1 MNQSD
6 PAPAPSPA
14 PQRQPFTVAPH
25 LTGPW
30 RRCAPLID
38 RLLALDGLNAL
49 YDSIPTH
56 LDSHAFA
63 RATLDGAGVEARI
76 DATSLAHIPASGPCI
91 VVANHPHGALDGVA
105 MIELLMRRRP
115 DLRVMANHLLKRF
128 IELAEVFIA
137 VDPFGGNQAA
147 RFNLRAV
154 REALGWLRQGGM
166 LLIFP
171 GGEVSSLDLRQR
183 RIVDPP
189 WDAGVGWLVEKS
201 GAPVVPAHIDGRNSA
216 LFQLAGL
223 VHPVART
230 ALLVR
235 EMLNHRGTVIEVR
248 CAPPIEADTLA
259 LLGSR
264 EAIAP
269 YLQVA
274 SDLVRARSA
283 YRRPLRLGAVAPR
296 GQRAADIAPPVPANT
311 LAAEIDALPAD
322 QRLVL
327 AGNLEVWY
335 AAADQLP
342 WTLQE
347 IGRLRELAFRQVG
360 EGTGKRVDL
369 DLFDIYYLHLF
380 VWDRVHRRIIGGY
393 RLGEADRILD
403 RFGAKGLY
411 VASLFR
417 LAPELEQDLR
427 AALEVGRSFVAPEH
441 QRNYSSLM
449 LLWKGIASYVARH
462 PRHRVLFG
470 PVSISNDY
478 HPVSRQLMVRFL
490 QRHSMEPERAS
501 LVRAR
506 HPFQA
511 AGASV
516 RRADLDVGDMRI
528 IASLLATVEDEDVGV
543 PVLLRQYL
551 KLNGRILGF
560 NIDPDFNNAIDC
572 LLWVDLTRTD
582 PQLLRKYM
590 GAEGV
595 ATFLAHHAAAAAT
608 PAAGRVAAP

>member
-1 MNQSD
+1 MNKT
-6 PAPAPSPA
+6 APASPPA
-14 PQRQPFTVAPH
+14 SPPRHRFTVAPH
-25 LTGPW
+25 LRGPW
-30 RRCAPLID
+30 RHCAPLVD

-49 YDSIPTH
+49 YESIPPH
-56 LDSHAFA
+56 LDPHAFA

-76 DATSLAHIPASGPCI
+76 DATSLAHIPADGPCI
-91 VVANHPHGALDGVA
+91 VVANHPHGGLDGVA

-115 DLRVMANHLLKRF
+115 DLRVMANHLLKSF
-128 IELAEVFIA
+128 AELAEVFIA
-137 VDPFGGNQAA
+137 VDPFGGSQAA

-154 REALGWLRQGGM
+154 REALGWLRQGGL

-201 GAPVVPAHIDGRNSA
+201 GAPVVPAHINGRNST

-223 VHPVART
+223 LHPAART

-235 EMLNHRGTVIEVR
+235 EMLNHRGTVIEAR

-264 EAIAP
+264 EAIGP
-269 YLQVA
+269 YLQVT
-274 SDLVRARSA
+274 SELVGARRA
-283 YRRPLRLGAVAPR
+283 YRKPLRLGAVSRRP
-296 GQRAADIAPPVPANT
+296 QRVEAIAPPIEPAT
-311 LAAEIDALPAD
+311 LAGEVAALPAM
-322 QRLVL
+322 QRLVT
-327 AGNLEVWY
+327 AGDLEVWY
-335 AAADQLP
+335 ATADQLP

-369 DLFDIYYLHLF
+369 DLFDSYYLHLF
-380 VWDRVHRRIIGGY
+380 VWDRVRHRIIGGY
-393 RLGEADRILD
+393 RLGEVDRILD
-403 RFGAKGLY
+403 RYGAKGLY
-411 VASLFR
+411 VASLFH
-417 LAPELEQDLR
+417 LAPELEVDLR

-449 LLWKGIASYVARH
+449 LLWKGIGSYVARH

-478 HPVSRQLMVRFL
+478 HPVSQQLMVRFL
-490 QRHSMEPERAS
+490 QRHSMETERAS

-506 HPFQA
+506 HPFQTA
-511 AGASV
+511 AASA

-551 KLNGRILGF
+551 KLNGRLLGF
-560 NIDPDFNNAIDC
+560 NVDADFNNAIDC
-572 LLWVDLTRTD
+572 LLWVDLTRTE

-590 GAEGV
+590 GADG
-595 ATFLAHHAAAAAT
+595 ATTFLAHHADDVAPAHAARR
-608 PAAGRVAAP
+608 GAP